1 MFEIIFFLVVLLI
14 LFGIFLLIVVGLFIG
29 VAYLMMYFLPTI
41 DLVNALIPA
50 AILTTV
56 PIIMICNTFK
66 QLINDSI
73 YKSNIYSD
81 YEDED
86 EGED

>member
-14 LFGIFLLIVVGLFIG
+14 LFGIFLMIVVGLFIG
-29 VAYLMMYFLPTI
+29 VAYLMMYFLPNI
-41 DLVNALIPA
+41 DLANALVPA

-56 PIIMICNTFK
+56 PIIMISNIFK

-73 YKSNIYSD
+73 YNSKIYSD

-86 EGED
+86 

>member
-1 MFEIIFFLVVLLI
+1 MFAIIFFLVVLFT
-14 LFGIFLLIVVGLFIG
+14 LFGIFLMIVVGLFIG
-29 VAYLMMYFLPTI
+29 VAYLMMYFLPNI
-41 DLVNALIPA
+41 DLANALVPA

-56 PIIMICNTFK
+56 PIIMISNIFK

-73 YKSNIYSD
+73 YNSKIYSD

-86 EGED
+86 